1 MNLIQGFK
9 NLPNRFNQSVTL
21 DAIKDLLDKLAVPA
35 LLIEAEQGRILSAN
49 AHAAELTAYTRTEL
63 YALDLPRM
71 FPQLQ
76 DSSYL
81 QKFLLGENERMMQ
94 VLKRGGQSISV
105 NVDSSSLGEA
115 GRWQLVTFESAN
127 SRAMRSAERRQQA
140 TLWESLHKL
149 AAATHETKLQDAFH
163 QSLEAG
169 HLLTSADHLAIYR
182 LLPHEP
188 GLERYAVW
196 GDPNAI
202 PAQFKTINMTILR
215 TMELWTPTKHPASH
229 LQRAA
234 RSAGFKYL
242 LSFPLGE
249 PNALDGLL
257 VLGDKANPPPLRVEQ
272 VTRVLAD
279 AITTIFQKN
288 ILTINLQ
295 DRLHLQ
301 KSDLALSKS
310 IQESVES
317 GVIVLSTNLL
327 IQELNQAAELTLS
340 YATSEVKTKPVHN
353 ILIGTD
359 TLIPALK
366 AAQEGIPTLNMG
378 SIRLHRR
385 DGKSFQ
391 AHVRITPVKVDN
403 KVERIIVVF
412 QDLSERESLRLSTQQ
427 LEQRALLGEVTA
439 IFAHEVRN
447 PINNISSG
455 LQLMSHQLA
464 VEDPQQK
471 SVKRMLDDCKRLDH
485 LMKSVLDFS
494 KTSEYHPEPVDLNTL
509 VQRLFDRWNPRMKR
523 ENVKSVL
530 QIEGDTPPVQGDRR
544 ALEQVFTN
552 LISNAVQAMHED
564 GGTLAV
570 KAVVSSKSRE
580 KPRLLIS
587 ISDSGPGISE
597 ENRAK
602 IFQPFF
608 TTNPEGTGL
617 GLAITKQ
624 IIIAHKGTINVDSF
638 PGGTVF
644 HISLPIADLPIE
656 K

>member
-1 MNLIQGFK
+1 M
-9 NLPNRFNQSVTL
+9 
-21 DAIKDLLDKLAVPA
+21 
-35 LLIEAEQGRILSAN
+35 LIEVDQGRILSAN

-63 YALDLPRM
+63 YALNLPRI

-94 VLKRGGQSISV
+94 LLNRGGQAVSV
-105 NVDSSSLGEA
+105 IVDSSSMGEA
-115 GRWQLVTFESAN
+115 GRWQLVTLESAN
-127 SRAMRSAERRQQA
+127 SRARRSAERRQQA

-149 AAATHETKLQDAFH
+149 AAATHETKLQDAFQ

-169 HLLTSADHLAIYR
+169 HLLTGADHLAIYR

-196 GDPNAI
+196 GEPEAI
-202 PAQFKTINMTILR
+202 PAQFKTINMNILR
-215 TMELWTPTKHPASH
+215 NMELWTPMKHPASH

-234 RSAGFKYL
+234 RSAGFNYL

-249 PNALDGLL
+249 PKALDGLL
-257 VLGDKANPPPLRVEQ
+257 VLGDKSNPPPLRLEQ

-295 DRLHLQ
+295 DRLYLQ

-340 YATSEVKTKPVHN
+340 YATSEVKQKPVHT

-378 SIRLHRR
+378 NIRLHRR
-385 DGKSFQ
+385 DGNSFQ
-391 AHVRITPVKVDN
+391 AHVRITPVKVEG

-412 QDLSERESLRLSTQQ
+412 QDLSERESLRLST
-427 LEQRALLGEVTA
+427 
-439 IFAHEVRN
+439 
-447 PINNISSG
+447 
-455 LQLMSHQLA
+455 
-464 VEDPQQK
+464 
-471 SVKRMLDDCKRLDH
+471 
-485 LMKSVLDFS
+485 
-494 KTSEYHPEPVDLNTL
+494 
-509 VQRLFDRWNPRMKR
+509 
-523 ENVKSVL
+523 
-530 QIEGDTPPVQGDRR
+530 
-544 ALEQVFTN
+544 
-552 LISNAVQAMHED
+552 
-564 GGTLAV
+564 
-570 KAVVSSKSRE
+570 
-580 KPRLLIS
+580 
-587 ISDSGPGISE
+587 
-597 ENRAK
+597 
-602 IFQPFF
+602 
-608 TTNPEGTGL
+608 
-617 GLAITKQ
+617 
-624 IIIAHKGTINVDSF
+624 
-638 PGGTVF
+638 
-644 HISLPIADLPIE
+644 
-656 K
+656 